1 MAGEY
6 SRELSGKL
14 ARAKRQQ
21 AQWDFAKVG
30 RLSTGFRR
38 LLVDPSRNPRQILKP
53 GETIKP

>member
-30 RLSTGFRR
+30 RLSTGFADCWSIRR
-38 LLVDPSRNPRQILKP
+38 AILGKS
-53 GETIKP
+53 